1 MTSVATLL
9 QHSADGHGERT
20 ALIHGDERTS
30 YADLWADVLRAAA
43 WLRTRIAPGD
53 RVVLQLPNSR
63 EWVTAYYGVLAAG
76 GVAVPLHFAATET
89 ERHNVIR
96 DSGATVTLLAGDIQ
110 LGPLPDAPS
119 LATPIDRDDDDPAAI
134 LYTSGTSGDPKGVVL
149 THRNL
154 LSNATVASR
163 DVAGFRHD
171 DVMLVT
177 VQFAHA
183 FGMTSVL
190 NACLY
195 AGATLVLTD
204 RWHPP
209 TALDLMRRHGVTVLR
224 GVPTIYVDLLD
235 ALGDAPGPAVRA
247 AFSGGASLPVPVL
260 ERVERAF
267 STTVWEGYGLTEASP
282 LVACNQRRFGRRPG
296 TVGHAVP
303 GVEIALADPAVRGA
317 IVETSSDTGE
327 IVVRGPNVM
336 AGYWRRPAETAA
348 TIVDGWLRTGDIGAR
363 DDDGFLCVVDRVK
376 DIIKRGGA
384 AVYPREVEDVLR
396 AHDSVRAVAV
406 VGLNDDRYG
415 ECVAAFVVAGHL
427 PADDDLAAELDAWC
441 RATLA
446 AYKCPSVYEFV
457 DGLPLGPTGKV
468 LKRVLRAAARSS
480 GRTTT
485 GRTGPS

>member
-1 MTSVATLL
+1 MTSLATLL
-9 QHSADGHGERT
+9 QRSAERHPQRT

-30 YADLWADVLRAAA
+30 YADLWADVLRAATS
-43 WLRTRIAPGD
+43 LRTRMVPGD

-63 EWVTAYYGVLAAG
+63 EWVTAYYGALAAG
-76 GVAVPLHFAATET
+76 GVVVPLHVATTET

-96 DSGATVTLLAGDIQ
+96 DSGATLTLLAGDVW
-110 LGPLPDAPS
+110 LGVAE
-119 LATPIDRDDDDPAAI
+119 AEPIDRDDDDPAAI

-149 THRNL
+149 THGNL
-154 LSNATVASR
+154 LNNATVASR

-195 AGATLVLTD
+195 GGATLVLTD
-204 RWHPP
+204 RWHAP

-224 GVPTIYVDLLD
+224 GVPTIYVDLMD
-235 ALGDAPGPAVRA
+235 ALGGSPGPAVRA

-282 LVACNQRRFGRRPG
+282 LVACNQRRFGRRAG

-303 GVEIALADPAVRGA
+303 GVDIALADPSVRA
-317 IVETSSDTGE
+317 TIVETSNDTGE

-363 DDDGFLCVVDRVK
+363 ADDGFLCVVDRVK

-406 VGLNDDRYG
+406 VGLPDDRYG

-468 LKRVLRAAARSS
+468 LKRVLGAAARSS

-485 GRTGPS
+485 GRTAPS